1 MIAKTILLLITP
13 WVLLHFPESNY
24 SKMEDKTMTVGQI
37 NFSNNPEGSERIE
50 DMSNGEELKM
60 LGLINTLRK
69 KKGLNALTLNTSLQY
84 ACRYH
89 AADMANEGY
98 FEHDTYNRIDGDL
111 ELSLGAFERCKR
123 FYQKDGYVNSENI
136 AAGDHKASDAFELW
150 LNSPGH
156 YQNMLNKEAKS
167 IGLGYYHNE
176 DSEYGDY
183 WVMETATQ

>member
-1 MIAKTILLLITP
+1 MVAKTILFLITP
-13 WVLLHFPESNY
+13 WVLLRFQETRY
-24 SKMEDKTMTVGQI
+24 SKLEHKTTTVGQI

-60 LGLINTLRK
+60 LGLINALRK
-69 KKGLNALTLNTSLQY
+69 KKGLNELTLNTSLQY

-111 ELSLGAFERCKR
+111 ELSLRTFERCKR

-136 AAGDHKASDAFELW
+136 AAGNSLAQHTFNQW
-150 LNSPGH
+150 VNSPGH
-156 YQNMLNKEAKS
+156 YQNMMNEGAKS
-167 IGLGYYHNE
+167 IGIGYYHKE
-176 DSEYGDY
+176 DSEYEDY